1 MKLILLWLLFLTW
14 GFILTAWF
22 VPETFKLL
30 GAFFYALGE
39 ASEGIQSTFS
49 RRFREHRR
57 KGLQP
62 SAPDRP
68 GEQKNP
74 VHDDLV
80 TAMVAQGASRKQAV
94 SVIASLPRD
103 ISFTRGFQIATAKL
117 REQAA

>member
-1 MKLILLWLLFLTW
+1 MTFGLWFLFLTW
-14 GFILTAWF
+14 GFIFTAWF
-22 VPETFKLL
+22 APGALKLV
-30 GAFFYALGE
+30 GALIYAFGE
-39 ASEGIQSTFS
+39 ASEGIRATFN
-49 RRFREHRR
+49 RRFRDHRG

-68 GEQKNP
+68 EEQKNP

-117 REQAA
+117 REPAA